1 MKLAIN
7 KKEYDFKF
15 GARFVNDLDNH
26 FGMQM
31 SVEGAGNNQ
40 NFAVSFGMALTRLI
54 PAIAQDD
61 AGAIAKVLY
70 SAGAGNRPTR
80 PSMDDI
86 FDYLDSCDN
95 YEKLCDEIRTEL
107 EQSNVTKGKV
117 LGLVENKEK

>member
-1 MKLAIN
+1 MKLTIN

-95 YEKLCDEIRTEL
+95 YEKLCDEIRAEL

>member
-1 MKLAIN
+1 
-7 KKEYDFKF
+7 
-15 GARFVNDLDNH
+15 
-26 FGMQM
+26 
-31 SVEGAGNNQ
+31 
-40 NFAVSFGMALTRLI
+40 MALTRLI